1 MNKKRILIT
10 GSSGFIG
17 NHLIKEICKN
27 SQYQVIPFE
36 NKGKKIN
43 LLSKREILKIKR
55 VDIVIHLAAEIPK
68 KKESSTFFQNN
79 VLGTLNILDYCV
91 TKKIKKLI
99 FISSYVYGLPKY
111 NPIDE
116 KHPIMAHN
124 SYSKSKI
131 LAEELC
137 KIYSKI
143 FGLKIIILRPFNIF
157 GKNQINNSLI
167 SNIEQYY
174 KNKKSI
180 KIMNV
185 ESKRDFLFITDF
197 IKVILIMIDFETE
210 FDIFNVGSGKSY
222 SFEKILKSFEKIT
235 GIKIKTGIKKHD
247 SNTIPKI
254 EADISK
260 IYRKTGWKPEVS
272 LIDGI
277 KNISERN

>member
-235 GIKIKTGIKKHD
+235 GIKIKTEIKKHD